1 MRVLAPFPSLRPL
14 ADLAVREEVLYDL
27 PPLEGVF
34 LHWHTSGV
42 SALTP
47 GIISLFSR
55 RAQVLG
61 PATLPG
67 ASIQLLATCASACL
81 HTRPMDEYATAWEM
95 RPLHARLLRHAPSH
109 SAAQTQALLPPGVLA
124 QKTVTLALGESLLL
138 ATGVGTRTLSRQE
151 LRAITQALG
160 LPSRARIHGTFNPPP
175 HDSVER
181 FGMVRGMVSPF
192 LPPTRETGL
201 SALVLL
207 PWPQRWDA
215 QAREV
220 AISLSLWESLVLPLG
235 SLRALVRLYAGRAYP
250 GVHIIDLGGEEE
262 EETDAS
268 FAHDCGSSYLRAD
281 VRPREVMS

>member
-47 GIISLFSR
+47 GITSLFSR
-55 RAQVLG
+55 RAQLLG

-81 HTRPMDEYATAWEM
+81 HTLPMDEHTTAWEM

-109 SAAQTQALLPPGVLA
+109 SAGEIQALLPPGVLA
-124 QKTVTLALGESLLL
+124 QKTVTLALGESLLPG
-138 ATGVGTRTLSRQE
+138 TGVGTRTLSRQE
-151 LRAITQALG
+151 RRAITEAPGQPYRVIRQATITPANGEVMEECG
-160 LPSRARIHGTFNPPP
+160 LLP
-175 HDSVER
+175 
-181 FGMVRGMVSPF
+181 GMISPF
-192 LPPTRETGL
+192 LRPQRQTGL
-201 SALVLL
+201 TTLVLL
-207 PWPQRWDA
+207 PWPKRWDA

-220 AISLSLWESLVLPLG
+220 AISLSLWESLALPLG
-235 SLRALVRLYAGRAYP
+235 CLRQLVRLYATRAYP
-250 GVHIIDLGGEEE
+250 GVRLLILHGA
-262 EETDAS
+262 EETDMP
-268 FAHDCGSSYLRAD
+268 FAHANLPSRRHGDVYL
-281 VRPREVMS
+281 REVMA